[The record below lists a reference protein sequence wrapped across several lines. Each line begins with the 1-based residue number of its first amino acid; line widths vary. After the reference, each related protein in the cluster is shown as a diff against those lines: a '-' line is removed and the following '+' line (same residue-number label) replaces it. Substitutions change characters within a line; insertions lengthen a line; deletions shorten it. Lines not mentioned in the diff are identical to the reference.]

1 MNRAERRHP
10 SKAGVVRSLIE
21 DIKTIAEMRK
31 ALLSDWPFQPGDKVK
46 LDTEKIMND
55 QEYKKQLPAY
65 REFCEMNAD
74 RVFTVEYTEGMNPSV
89 VCFAEDESHPKW
101 LFWTGD
107 LKAV

>member
-10 SKAGVVRSLIE
+10 SKASAVRSLIE

-46 LDTEKIMND
+46 LDIEKIMND
-55 QEYKKQLPAY
+55 QEYKRKLPAY

-74 RVFTVEYTEGMNPSV
+74 RVFTVEYMDGMNPSV
-89 VCFAEDESHPKW
+89 VCFVEDESHPKW